1 MKERSDVEFPMW
13 RKKVDMSLLKKCET
27 PIPNW
32 VSKIWDIDDEYFL
45 TTKKVLIKILFDK
58 TEFEGHIIKRK
69 KDNGYRLI
77 LKFEETL
84 GDLLKDI
91 FLMSYM
97 RSIEAELQREI
108 DKNKSYE
115 SVEKDIPFWEFL
127 DIEMNTENKI
137 FIFKAHYTV
146 EPQFP
151 ELFRSLVDSASLK
164 AVQAKAFKENKI
176 SIQKQDWRPR
186 DGLKTE
192 IGAQNVIYTLIDS
205 VNKLI
210 YVGEAKLLKNRLRP
224 NSHPEIK
231 DWNYYRYSQLP
242 IELDPYRVDIERML
256 IRDMASIFSNNKDIN
271 SISLSDYKLVNKK
284 IDS

>member
-115 SVEKDIPFWEFL
+115 SVEKDIPFW
-127 DIEMNTENKI
+127 
-137 FIFKAHYTV
+137 
-146 EPQFP
+146 
-151 ELFRSLVDSASLK
+151 
-164 AVQAKAFKENKI
+164 
-176 SIQKQDWRPR
+176 
-186 DGLKTE
+186 
-192 IGAQNVIYTLIDS
+192 
-205 VNKLI
+205 
-210 YVGEAKLLKNRLRP
+210 
-224 NSHPEIK
+224 
-231 DWNYYRYSQLP
+231 
-242 IELDPYRVDIERML
+242 
-256 IRDMASIFSNNKDIN
+256 
-271 SISLSDYKLVNKK
+271 
-284 IDS
+284 